1 MYVLSQ
7 GKTKALEETKMKL
20 LFYNPC
26 HNKAYILAKK
36 KKILWNECFSK
47 AKNLKDKIQ
56 MSLVKGLTVSPN
68 NVPFATKH

>member
-36 KKILWNECFSK
+36 KKSCG
-47 AKNLKDKIQ
+47 
-56 MSLVKGLTVSPN
+56 M
-68 NVPFATKH
+68 NVFQKQRI